1 MRTTGP
7 GQPAHLL
14 LDVLDLLT
22 DLGIPYAVI
31 GALAVSY
38 YGIPRSTTDADVAIW
53 LTGTGKSDRDLTKD
67 LTAAGYRT
75 ELKRADIDDPIVGA
89 IIAEDEHQDRV
100 DLRLGVRGMDP
111 EAVSRCVTASLLD
124 SSVRIIAGEDLIA
137 MKIFAG
143 GFKDTEDV
151 QGILEVSGHLL
162 NLDLLRKLARRYG
175 VHVAQTLEELL
186 KEIPPTMH

>member
-1 MRTTGP
+1 
-7 GQPAHLL
+7 
-14 LDVLDLLT
+14 
-22 DLGIPYAVI
+22 
-31 GALAVSY
+31 
-38 YGIPRSTTDADVAIW
+38 
-53 LTGTGKSDRDLTKD
+53 
-67 LTAAGYRT
+67 
-75 ELKRADIDDPIVGA
+75 
-89 IIAEDEHQDRV
+89 
-100 DLRLGVRGMDP
+100 MDP